1 MTNTPSEETRPD
13 VSSGSDALEGISNIL
28 EGIMGAQDRDRLQ
41 RLRLAL
47 EVVRQQ
53 AQTLNAEI
61 TQKMERLGLELPT
74 DKAES

>member
-1 MTNTPSEETRPD
+1 MGTPD
-13 VSSGSDALEGISNIL
+13 SG
-28 EGIMGAQDRDRLQ
+28 RLQ

-61 TQKMERLGLELPT
+61 TQEMERLGLELPP